1 MEYESRRMQEDSR
14 MSSDQCEFMDY
25 MDEELAAILAE
36 DFPGSLSPAGSD
48 SSSSSTLITAPG
60 TINSAAANLCTEPP
74 NVVGLERPAKEQ
86 KPNNFSNF
94 SSVKGVADIDKAS
107 SAPVMLNFGNANS
120 PENCR
125 QAPLVVLDPD
135 KEAVVSEVFR
145 NEGSRVGKRDGTGN
159 KPRRLRPPSQTYDHI
174 MAERKRREKLS
185 QRFLA
190 LSSIVPGLKKMD
202 KTSVLG
208 DTIKYLKHLQERVKT
223 LEEQAAKQTV
233 ESVVFVKR
241 SHIMEDE
248 GSSDEKNRESDELS
262 SLPEIE
268 ARVCDK
274 SILLKILCE
283 KSKDVLVKVLA
294 EVEKLNLAVVNTSVT
309 PFGSLALDIT
319 INAQMNKEMR
329 LAAKDMR
336 KDACGWRDWEK
347 RRDVGGGFCITRDD
361 HSAIYGAGIKALWSG
376 FKEIS
381 SVDKAR

>member
-1 MEYESRRMQEDSR
+1 MEFDPRRMQEDSR

-145 NEGSRVGKRDGTGN
+145 NEGSRVGKRAGTGN

-190 LSSIVPGLKKMD
+190 LSSIVPGLKKV
-202 KTSVLG
+202 SFL
-208 DTIKYLKHLQERVKT
+208 
-223 LEEQAAKQTV
+223 
-233 ESVVFVKR
+233 
-241 SHIMEDE
+241 HID
-248 GSSDEKNRESDELS
+248 
-262 SLPEIE
+262 
-268 ARVCDK
+268 
-274 SILLKILCE
+274 
-283 KSKDVLVKVLA
+283 
-294 EVEKLNLAVVNTSVT
+294 SVT
-309 PFGSLALDIT
+309 SLRT
-319 INAQMNKEMR
+319 PN
-329 LAAKDMR
+329 
-336 KDACGWRDWEK
+336 C
-347 RRDVGGGFCITRDD
+347 
-361 HSAIYGAGIKALWSG
+361 
-376 FKEIS
+376 
-381 SVDKAR
+381 

>member
-1 MEYESRRMQEDSR
+1 MQEDSR

-74 NVVGLERPAKEQ
+74 KVLGLEQPAKER

-94 SSVKGVADIDKAS
+94 SSVKDIDGAS
-107 SAPVMLNFGNANS
+107 SAPVILNFGNANS

-135 KEAVVSEVFR
+135 KEAVVSEVFI
-145 NEGSRVGKRDGTGN
+145 NEASRIEKRDGKGN

-190 LSSIVPGLKKMD
+190 LSSMVPGLKKMD

-208 DTIKYLKHLQERVKT
+208 DTIKYLKYLQERVKT
-223 LEEQAAKQTV
+223 LEDQAAKQTV
-233 ESVVFVKR
+233 DSVVFVKR
-241 SHIMEDE
+241 SRIMEDE
-248 GSSDEKNRESDELS
+248 GSSYEKNRESDELS

-268 ARVCDK
+268 ARVCDR

-319 INAQMNKEMR
+319 IIAQMDKEMR
-329 LAAKDMR
+329 VTAKDMVTTLR
-336 KDACGWRDWEK
+336 
-347 RRDVGGGFCITRDD
+347 
-361 HSAIYGAGIKALWSG
+361 SALQSAAN
-376 FKEIS
+376 
-381 SVDKAR
+381 

>member
-1 MEYESRRMQEDSR
+1 
-14 MSSDQCEFMDY
+14 
-25 MDEELAAILAE
+25 
-36 DFPGSLSPAGSD
+36 
-48 SSSSSTLITAPG
+48 
-60 TINSAAANLCTEPP
+60 
-74 NVVGLERPAKEQ
+74 
-86 KPNNFSNF
+86 
-94 SSVKGVADIDKAS
+94 
-107 SAPVMLNFGNANS
+107 
-120 PENCR
+120 
-125 QAPLVVLDPD
+125 
-135 KEAVVSEVFR
+135 
-145 NEGSRVGKRDGTGN
+145 
-159 KPRRLRPPSQTYDHI
+159 
-174 MAERKRREKLS
+174 
-185 QRFLA
+185 
-190 LSSIVPGLKKMD
+190 MD

-329 LAAKDMR
+329 LAAKDMVR
-336 KDACGWRDWEK
+336 TLR
-347 RRDVGGGFCITRDD
+347 
-361 HSAIYGAGIKALWSG
+361 SALRPAAN
-376 FKEIS
+376 
-381 SVDKAR
+381 

>member
-1 MEYESRRMQEDSR
+1 MQDDSR

-48 SSSSSTLITAPG
+48 SSSSSTLITAPR

-74 NVVGLERPAKEQ
+74 KVVGLEQPAKEQ
-86 KPNNFSNF
+86 KPNNLSNF
-94 SSVKGVADIDKAS
+94 SSVKGVADIDRAS
-107 SAPVMLNFGNANS
+107 SVPVILNFGNANS

-125 QAPLVVLDPD
+125 QAPLLVLDPD

-145 NEGSRVGKRDGTGN
+145 NEGSRAGKRDGTGN
-159 KPRRLRPPSQTYDHI
+159 KTRRVRPPSQTYDHI

-190 LSSIVPGLKKMD
+190 LSSMVPGLKKTD

-208 DTIKYLKHLQERVKT
+208 DTIKYLKFLQERVKT

-248 GSSDEKNRESDELS
+248 GSSDEKNRDSNELS

-283 KSKDVLVKVLA
+283 KSKDVLVKVVA

-319 INAQMNKEMR
+319 IIAQMDKEMR
-329 LAAKDMR
+329 VAAKDIVR
-336 KDACGWRDWEK
+336 ILR
-347 RRDVGGGFCITRDD
+347 
-361 HSAIYGAGIKALWSG
+361 SALRPAAN
-376 FKEIS
+376 
-381 SVDKAR
+381 

>member
-1 MEYESRRMQEDSR
+1 MSR
-14 MSSDQCEFMDY
+14 DQCDEFMDY
-25 MDEELAAILAE
+25 MDEELAAILGE
-36 DFPGSLSPAGSD
+36 DFPGSLSPAGSE

-60 TINSAAANLCTEPP
+60 TINSAATAANLCSTEPP
-74 NVVGLERPAKEQ
+74 KVGLEPPAKER

-94 SSVKGVADIDKAS
+94 SSVKGVADIDRAS
-107 SAPVMLNFGNANS
+107 PSPVILNFGNANS
-120 PENCR
+120 PENSR

-135 KEAVVSEVFR
+135 REAAVSEVFR
-145 NEGSRVGKRDGTGN
+145 NEGSRVTKRDGTGN
-159 KPRRLRPPSQTYDHI
+159 KPRRLRPASQTYDHI

-190 LSSIVPGLKKMD
+190 LSSMVPGLKKMD

-208 DTIKYLKHLQERVKT
+208 DTIKYLKYLQERVKT

-241 SHIMEDE
+241 SQIVDDE
-248 GSSDEKNRESDELS
+248 GSSDEKNQESDGLS

-268 ARVCDK
+268 ARVCEK

-294 EVEKLNLAVVNTSVT
+294 EVEKLNLVVVNTSVT

-319 INAQMNKEMR
+319 IIAEMDKEMK
-329 LAAKDMR
+329 LAAKDIVR
-336 KDACGWRDWEK
+336 SLR
-347 RRDVGGGFCITRDD
+347 
-361 HSAIYGAGIKALWSG
+361 SALRSAAN
-376 FKEIS
+376 
-381 SVDKAR
+381 